1 MRSSHVTRGRR
12 RPRPRSV
19 WPYADRMTEIVREG
33 YETIAGAFDEWR
45 DRIIGDPRDEWRELL
60 ESKLPDAARVLEL
73 GCGSGHDARKFA
85 RRFRVTGVD
94 FSRAQLNLASDVDTI
109 EANFLDLELPEA
121 SYDACVSFYVFNH
134 APREELAPL
143 LAKIHRWLVPG
154 GWFMHAFGVGDT
166 EAWTGE
172 WLGAPNFF
180 SSYPADVNAR
190 LVREAGFELSRDELV
205 TFREPEGE
213 VTFQWV
219 LARSI

>member
-1 MRSSHVTRGRR
+1 
-12 RPRPRSV
+12 
-19 WPYADRMTEIVREG
+19 MTEIVREG
-33 YETIAGAFDEWR
+33 YDAIARTFEAWR
-45 DRIIGDPRDEWRELL
+45 DRIVGDPRDEWRELL
-60 ESKLPDAARVLEL
+60 ESKLADGARVLEL
-73 GCGSGHDARKFA
+73 GCGSGHDARKLA

-94 FSRAQLNLASDVDTI
+94 FSRTQLDLATGVETI
-109 EANFLDLELPEA
+109 QADFLELELPAA

-134 APREELAPL
+134 VPRQELAPL

-154 GWFMHAFGVGDT
+154 GWFLHAFGQSDT

-180 SSYPADVNAR
+180 SSFPAEVNSR
-190 LVREAGFELSRDELV
+190 LVREAGFEIERDELV

-213 VTFQWV
+213 ATFQWV